1 MNILTVKVFLA
12 LLLFSAGIE
21 FSFAQYNTPYKKQ
34 IKYFLDDEKGNKS
47 GFKFQFQNDDKNNL
61 YVNFT
66 VLDSSKWNIELRNDS
81 VQIGNYTYPFD
92 IIHQI
97 GTVKPGKSEQIC
109 IIVVSAT
116 GGNGIVTNEFT
127 TINPDFDTPVN
138 VQINYLIKQNSITY
152 NYNRTS
158 LDLYRSNEIRFITG
172 LVGEYN
178 MIWYEGYKEKK

>member
-1 MNILTVKVFLA
+1 MNIFTVKVLLA
-12 LLLFSAGIE
+12 LLLFSVEIE
-21 FSFAQYNTPYKKQ
+21 YSVAQYNTPYKKQ
-34 IKYFLDDEKGNKS
+34 IKYYLDDEKGNKS
-47 GFKFQFQNDDKNNL
+47 GFKFQFQNDEKNNL
-61 YVNFT
+61 YANFT
-66 VLDSSKWNIELRNDS
+66 ALDSSEWMVEIRNDS
-81 VQIGNYTYPFD
+81 VSICKYTCPFD
-92 IIHQI
+92 VIHQI

-138 VQINYLIKQNSITY
+138 VQINYLIKQNTITY